1 MKPFKNIYTTL
12 TLLFFVSII
21 GLAQAQTAVVAK
33 PLTEDQKIEMLIT
46 NVEKATNIQ
55 FYRNG
60 SYHDATTAAS
70 HLRLK
75 RRKAGNAVKTA
86 SDFIEKLASKSS
98 MTGEEYKIK
107 YSTGKEVKARDY
119 FYAQLKLIETS
130 SK

>member
-1 MKPFKNIYTTL
+1 MKPFKIIFTTL
-12 TLLFFVSII
+12 SLLLFIALS
-21 GLAQAQTAVVAK
+21 GMAQTQTAVLVK
-33 PLTEDQKIEMLIT
+33 PLTEDQKIEKLIAS
-46 NVEKATNIQ
+46 VEKATNIQ

-75 RRKAGNAVKTA
+75 RKKAGNAVKTA

>member
-1 MKPFKNIYTTL
+1 MKPFNSIFTTL
-12 TLLFFVSII
+12 ALLMFIALS
-21 GLAQAQTAVVAK
+21 GMAQAQTAVLVK
-33 PLTEDQKIEMLIT
+33 PLTEDQKIEKLIAS
-46 NVEKATNIQ
+46 VEKATNIQ

-75 RRKAGNAVKTA
+75 RKKAGNAVKTA

-119 FYAQLKLIETS
+119 FYAQLKQIETS

>member
-1 MKPFKNIYTTL
+1 MKPFNSIFTTL
-12 TLLFFVSII
+12 ALLMFIALS
-21 GLAQAQTAVVAK
+21 GMAQAQTAVLVK
-33 PLTEDQKIEMLIT
+33 PLTEDQKIEKLIAS
-46 NVEKATNIQ
+46 VEKATNIQ

-75 RRKAGNAVKTA
+75 RKKAGNGVKTA

-119 FYAQLKLIETS
+119 FYAQLKLIEI